1 MKTLKNSLLIL
12 VLLVNFCNA
21 QENILPP
28 KKIKLEKELVGIW
41 VGSEKG
47 KQIENIEKSWVMERK
62 KDGTFTL
69 HFTTKENDVTD
80 TFVETGKCW
89 TENGKFYEYHEDS
102 QNTDIYT
109 YEVLNKNQIKFKMVS
124 SALEFNSTE
133 PYEFIDT
140 RDPEAK
146 VALDSS
152 KKEDVK
158 GDGLSIQNAIKVKNI
173 KQEYSYVHENCKDC
187 KILGQ
192 ALLNNKNKPYD
203 RLDAE
208 KPDGTKISYYFDI
221 SSFFGKF

>member
-1 MKTLKNSLLIL
+1 MKAMQNSLLL
-12 VLLVNFCNA
+12 LLLLVNFCNA
-21 QENILPP
+21 QENNIPP

-47 KQIENIEKSWVMERK
+47 NQVENIEKSWVMERK

-89 TENGKFYEYHEDS
+89 TENGKFYEYHEES

-109 YEVLNKNQIKFKMVS
+109 YEVLNKNQIKFKMIS

-152 KKEDVK
+152 KKEGAK
-158 GDGLSIQNAIKVKNI
+158 ADGLSMENAVKVKNV
-173 KQEYSYVHENCKDC
+173 KEEYSYVRENCKDC

-192 ALLNNKNKPYD
+192 ALLFNKDKPYD
-203 RLDAE
+203 RLEAE